1 MRRAAPVAAALIVIA
16 GCGSGSTARPS
27 PSTVKAALETR
38 LVGKKLSFEWVYCL
52 RTRRSFESRTIFR
65 CNVNFGEP
73 HIVIYCAVLDDGELV
88 TNLERPGIRCERTQ
102 RGSRLSTADRSPVWA

>member
-1 MRRAAPVAAALIVIA
+1 VRLAAPVAAVLVILA
-16 GCGSGSTARPS
+16 GCGSSAEAS
-27 PSTVKAALETR
+27 PAEVREALEAR

-52 RTRRSFESRTIFR
+52 RTRRSFEGRTIYR

-88 TNLERPGIRCERTQ
+88 TNRDQPPIRCGRNAT
-102 RGSRLSTADRSPVWA
+102 